1 MKFDTASDALIG
13 LLGDALAD
21 GRRVVVRGSETAEL
35 SHQHVAIAHPLAR
48 YGVVPERHGNVFASI
63 VETLWV
69 LAGRDDIATLEP
81 YLPRAALFSDDGRV
95 WRGAYGPR
103 LRDWYGVDQLARVR
117 NLLVTDPNTRR
128 AVVTIFDPQRDYFES
143 VDIPCTNWLQFD
155 LRDGQLNL
163 SVVMRSND
171 LIWGFSGINAFEWSV
186 LLEMMARWVSAQV
199 GELHFYVGSLHVYER
214 HYGRADAIISGQGVV
229 SGNVAGEGRSSYLGR
244 FEDLDLELR
253 DWFIFEHALRA
264 NDESAVHDAYLRIAD
279 PLLRDFAAM
288 TQAYWSLKR
297 GALDRVDAWM
307 SRVKDKDL
315 RAAGKDYVRWTAAK
329 ESGAM
334 AGQAAGRVLSRD
346 ELLSGIILLHRSKSA
361 AYGDSWKRRG
371 ELGSILPN
379 IARKVD
385 RFRTLADVS
394 EKIGG
399 EEWFDTAVDLLV
411 YAVKYK
417 TYLLDQSGPP
427 ATSPEGTWSDGY
439 WGFEKLLTATPSV
452 EGVNINEEISRATK
466 VLGDLE
472 EAIDNGAG
480 SNLRLLIVDELILA
494 ANRITSRISTS
505 DPLRARAIMRQ
516 WTK

>member
-13 LLGDALAD
+13 LLSDALAD

-35 SHQHVAIAHPLAR
+35 SHRHFAIAHPLAR
-48 YGVVPERHGNVFASI
+48 YGVVLERHGNVFASI
-63 VETLWV
+63 VESLWV
-69 LAGRDDIATLEP
+69 LAGRNDISTLEP
-81 YLPRAALFSDDGRV
+81 YLPRADLFSDDGKV

-117 NLLVTDPNTRR
+117 KLLITDPNTRR
-128 AVVTIFDPQRDYFES
+128 AVVTIFDPQRDYVES

-155 LRDGQLNL
+155 LRGGQLNL

-229 SGNVAGEGRSSYLGR
+229 SGSVAGEGRSSYLGR
-244 FEDLDLELR
+244 FEDLDSELH
-253 DWFIFEHALRA
+253 DWFDFERALRA
-264 NDESAVHDAYLRIAD
+264 NDELAAHDAYSLIAD
-279 PLLRDFAAM
+279 PLLRDFATM

-297 GALDRVDAWM
+297 GATDGVDAWI
-307 SRVKDKDL
+307 SQVKDNDL

-329 ESGAM
+329 ESGALSGE
-334 AGQAAGRVLSRD
+334 AVGRALSGD
-346 ELLSGIILLHRSKSA
+346 ELLSGIMVLHRSKSA

-371 ELGSILPN
+371 EGGSIIPN

-385 RFRTLADVS
+385 RFRTLTNVD

-439 WGFEKLLTATPSV
+439 WGFEKLLVATPYV
-452 EGVNINEEISRATK
+452 QDVNISEEISRATK
-466 VLGDLE
+466 LLGDLE
-472 EAIDNGAG
+472 DAIDNGATPN
-480 SNLRLLIVDELILA
+480 SRLLLVEELILA
-494 ANRITSRISTS
+494 AKRITSHISTS
-505 DPLRARAIMRQ
+505 DPLRVRAIMRQ
-516 WTK
+516 WTR